1 MKIEP
6 DRPQGVLGLGPE
18 SLLKMTVTAA
28 ARYYGVSGG
37 VVGRRLRP
45 SDRQE
50 SDQLALAMA

>member
-1 MKIEP
+1 MNIEP
-6 DRPQGVLGLGPE
+6 EHPKASLELGPE
-18 SLLKMTVTAA
+18 SLLSMTVTAA

-45 SDRQE
+45 ADRTE